1 MSFGG
6 QKHSFMLAIPRDGTA
21 GSQDEHV
28 CLAFVDT
35 ASSPKWVQHGGGEY
49 VGL

>member
-6 QKHSFMLAIPRDGTA
+6 QKHSFMLDVPRDGIA

-35 ASSPKWVQHGGGEY
+35 ASPPKRVQHSGG
-49 VGL
+49 